1 MSALMMA
8 ATYSKP
14 EVVELLLRNGADE
27 SLRDQN
33 KKRAFDKAKD
43 KKIKYLLSTAAV
55 ERRLK
60 VTFSKEEED
69 NPNQ

>member
-8 ATYSKP
+8 ATYSKL

-33 KKRAFDKAKD
+33 
-43 KKIKYLLSTAAV
+43 
-55 ERRLK
+55 
-60 VTFSKEEED
+60 
-69 NPNQ
+69 